1 MYIWNFYIKIN
12 SSDIS
17 IYSKYQIFVNFY
29 LLVWDTVA
37 AAALL
42 SLKAQWQRT
51 PPSWEASDPCGAPW
65 DGVNCSNSR
74 VTILKLSSM
83 SLIGTIDGIGSL
95 VQLKV
100 LYVSD
105 LSILTI
111 PSLVLDL
118 PPQFRCRCML
128 INCSFGCRDLSSNPN
143 LTGPIPRSIGELINL
158 ETLILTGCSFTGSI
172 PAEIGNLGK
181 LTALN
186 DNYLSGSIPASLGR
200 LSNLSTLDLAY
211 NGLTG
216 SIPVSSGSEPG
227 LDLLFAAKHFNNQ
240 LSGPIPL
247 QLFSSRMNLLHI
259 LFHANYFT
267 GEIPETIGLVQSL
280 EILRLDR
287 NQLGGSVP
295 GSLNNLSSITALD
308 LASNHLIGPI
318 PDLGNME
325 GLSYLDLSN
334 NSFDASLAPPW
345 LTTMKSLTT
354 IIMENGKLEG
364 AVPETLFSLPSIQT
378 IKLRNNSFNG
388 TLTLESIN
396 TQLQLVDLENNH
408 ISELMPANSY
418 TNSIRLAGNPVCYNS
433 DLRSCKTQIQEPAP
447 YETSSRNCGRD
458 SCQPA
463 MKPNPESCACSYP
476 YTGVLHFRAVFFSDL
491 SNSTIFKSLEEE
503 LWRQLDLTPGSVYIW
518 RPEFDDCGH
527 LDVKFGLFPSSGTSF
542 TREEVIEIGFTL
554 SNQNFEP
561 PHEFG
566 PYCFIMSD
574 LYLFLLDPIGRQ
586 SLSLSIIIGIAVGC
600 SVLIFILAGV
610 GIYAIRQKKRAERA
624 TLQSRPFASWRNTS
638 TKGSGPEP
646 EIKGASCFLYED
658 IKKCTNNFSEGNII
672 GVGGFGRVYKGILPS
687 GEIVAIKR
695 AKNGVM
701 QGGLEF
707 KTEIELLSR
716 VHHKNLVSLVGF
728 CFDKGEQML
737 VYEFIANGTLADCLS
752 GKSKIQLDWHKRLQI
767 SLDSATGLAYLHE
780 HANPPI
786 IHRDVKS
793 ANILLDEDLTAK
805 VADLGLSKLVPNVAK
820 VHISGQVK
828 GTLGYL
834 DPEYYTTQ
842 KLTEK
847 IDVYSFGVV
856 MMELITGK
864 KPIERGTYLV
874 RELQLAMDR
883 SKELYGLEDLLDPA
897 IKKEGALIGFEKFVD
912 LAVRCVEQTGANRPS
927 MRTIVMELESILLK
941 VMDMNPGTAITSF
954 LESSS
959 SDLHHGYNYPLSISG
974 TESHTF
980 SSSNVYTFSKTI
992 EPK

>member
-1 MYIWNFYIKIN
+1 MVEEF
-12 SSDIS
+12 
-17 IYSKYQIFVNFY
+17 QGLHHRHLFVLLFRLWFFTMDRIPRMRLKL
-29 LLVWDTVA
+29 LLVFAASCFAAALADTDPQD

-42 SLKAQWQRT
+42 SLKAQWQGT

-74 VTILKLSSM
+74 ITFLKLSSM
-83 SLIGTIDGIGSL
+83 NLIGTIDGIGSL

-100 LYVSD
+100 L
-105 LSILTI
+105 
-111 PSLVLDL
+111 
-118 PPQFRCRCML
+118 
-128 INCSFGCRDLSSNPN
+128 DLSSNPN

-158 ETLILTGCSFTGSI
+158 ETLILTGCDFKGSI

-181 LTALN
+181 LTLLALN
-186 DNYLSGSIPASLGR
+186 DNHLSGSIPASLGR
-200 LSNLSTLDLAY
+200 LSNLRTLDLAY
-211 NGLTG
+211 NELTG
-216 SIPVSSGSEPG
+216 SIPISSGSEPG
-227 LDLLFAAKHFNNQ
+227 LDLLFAANDFILSNNQ
-240 LSGPIPL
+240 LSGSIPP
-247 QLFSSRMNLLHI
+247 QLFSSKMNLSHI
-259 LFHANYFT
+259 LFYANNFA

-280 EILRLDR
+280 KILRLDR

-295 GSLNNLSSITALD
+295 GSLNNLSSILMLN
-308 LASNHLIGPI
+308 LASNRLIGPI
-318 PDLGNME
+318 PDLGNM
-325 GLSYLDLSN
+325 GDLCYLDLSN

-345 LTTMKSLTT
+345 LTMMESLTT
-354 IIMENGKLEG
+354 IIMENGDLEG
-364 AVPETLFSLPSIQT
+364 AVPESLFNLPSIQT

-388 TLTLESIN
+388 TLTLGRIN

-408 ISELMPANSY
+408 ISKLMPENSY
-418 TNSIRLAGNPVCYNS
+418 TNSIWLAGNPVCYSS

-447 YETSSRNCGRD
+447 YETSSRNCGRE
-458 SCQPA
+458 CKRG
-463 MKPNPESCACSYP
+463 MMPNPESCACSYP

-503 LWRQLDLTPGSVYIW
+503 LWRQLLLTPGFVSIS
-518 RPEFDDCGH
+518 RPEFDDCDH
-527 LDVKFGLFPSSGTSF
+527 LDVQFRLFPSSGTSF
-542 TREEVIEIGFTL
+542 TREEVIEIGFFL

-574 LYLFLLDPIGRQ
+574 LYPFLLDPIGRR
-586 SLSLSIIIGIAVGC
+586 SLSPSIIIGIAVGC
-600 SVLIFILAGV
+600 SVLIFILVGV

-646 EIKGASCFLYED
+646 EIKGASCFLYEE
-658 IKKCTNNFSEGNII
+658 IKKFTNNFSEGNII
-672 GVGGFGRVYKGILPS
+672 GVGGFGQVYKGILPS

-737 VYEFIANGTLADCLS
+737 VYEFIANGTLTDCLS
-752 GKSKIQLDWHKRLQI
+752 GKSKIQLDWHKRLQV

-864 KPIERGTYLV
+864 KPIERGKYLV

-912 LAVRCVEQTGANRPS
+912 LALRCVEQTGVNRPS
-927 MRTIVMELESILLK
+927 MRTIVMELENILLK
-941 VMDMNPGTAITSF
+941 AMDMNPATAISSF
-954 LESSS
+954 LESTS

-980 SSSNVYTFSKTI
+980 SSSDVYTFSKTI